1 MLHAQNQNRL
11 YLIAPSDEQ
20 QALIDGLGINVQDR
34 GWLVYCAL
42 AGYQH
47 DDLPD
52 IDTHSGLSFL
62 DLYTQAA

>member
-11 YLIAPSDEQ
+11 YLIAPCDEQ
-20 QALIDGLGINVQDR
+20 QALIDGQGINVQDR

-42 AGYQH
+42 AGYPH

-52 IDTHSGLSFL
+52 IDLLSGVSFL